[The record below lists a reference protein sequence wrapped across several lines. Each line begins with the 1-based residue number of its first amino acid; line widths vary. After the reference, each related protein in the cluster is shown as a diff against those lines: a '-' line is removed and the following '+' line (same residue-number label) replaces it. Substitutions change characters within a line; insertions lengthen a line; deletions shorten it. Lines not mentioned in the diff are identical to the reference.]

1 MGDLLIGLVGHAS
14 KIISAHHHEK
24 KIVVQIARAAQPGHA
39 SIVYG
44 QPRDVSPVEH
54 DDEKDWDLDDAQ
66 HEVVDEPAELLN

>member
-1 MGDLLIGLVGHAS
+1 MHQNHLS
-14 KIISAHHHEK
+14 TSSRK
-24 KIVVQIARAAQPGHA
+24 KKKLVVQIARAAQPGHA